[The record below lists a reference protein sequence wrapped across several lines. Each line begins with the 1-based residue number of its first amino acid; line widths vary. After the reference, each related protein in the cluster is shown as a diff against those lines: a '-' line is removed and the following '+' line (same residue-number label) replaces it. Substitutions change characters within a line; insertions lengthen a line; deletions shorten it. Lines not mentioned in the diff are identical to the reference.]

1 MIKTIL
7 DPVLQI
13 YFDDDDHQYKLDQSF
28 IDFIL
33 DNEIEL
39 YVILA
44 NQDPIKIDL
53 RIKIF
58 DRYTLLFS
66 KFIIF
71 TNEELAMYAMIKFE
85 ENITSQEEE
94 FKNENYY

>member
-7 DPVLQI
+7 DPVLQT
-13 YFDDDDHQYKLDQSF
+13 YFDDNDEYKLDQSF

-39 YVILA
+39 YVIVVG
-44 NQDPIKIDL
+44 QDPIKVDL
-53 RIKIF
+53 RIKIL

-66 KFIIF
+66 KFVIF

-85 ENITSQEEE
+85 KNITSQEEE

>member
-7 DPVLQI
+7 DPVLQT
-13 YFDDDDHQYKLDQSF
+13 YFDDNDEYKLDQNF

-39 YVILA
+39 YVIVVG
-44 NQDPIKIDL
+44 QDPIKVDL
-53 RIKIF
+53 RIKIL

-66 KFIIF
+66 KFVIF

-85 ENITSQEEE
+85 KNITSQEEE